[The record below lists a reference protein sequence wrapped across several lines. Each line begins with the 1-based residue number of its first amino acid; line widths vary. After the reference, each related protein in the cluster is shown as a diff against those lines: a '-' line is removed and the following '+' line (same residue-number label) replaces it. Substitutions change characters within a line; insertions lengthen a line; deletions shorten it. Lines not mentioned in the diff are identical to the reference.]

1 VAAKAADELLN
12 ISGVDASVVLARD
25 GKGGAF
31 ASARSIGE
39 MNMQILMEK
48 LGGGGNRSAAAATF
62 PEEDIPAITERLKA
76 VIDDYIE
83 SAEPVGSRAL
93 ARKHDLGVSPATIRN
108 EMADLEMLGYLQ
120 HLHTSSG
127 RVPSSKGYRFYV
139 DGLIPP
145 KPVSDEEKALID
157 RWYKSRVQRIDQ
169 VFEETARLISAITK
183 NVSLVLAPQMT
194 QAQFRCLQFLP
205 LDARRVITVLM
216 TDAGFI
222 ENKILE
228 MPDGAEFEDFQRM
241 AAVINEN
248 LAGHT
253 LKSIEHHALAQ
264 IRDEIRDE
272 GLYDSAL
279 AIIQRALDSG
289 KQERLYLGGT
299 TKMLEQPEYHD
310 VEKVKHMLMTLEE
323 EELMKDI
330 LRAHIGDGLEV
341 TIGQENEDSHF
352 KDSSIITATYH
363 LDGEL
368 LGTIAVLG
376 PTRMEY
382 AKAMSLLEYM
392 NNNLTNVIKRF
403 HW

>member
-1 VAAKAADELLN
+1 MLDELDQRKQR
-12 ISGVDASVVLARD
+12 V
-25 GKGGAF
+25 
-31 ASARSIGE
+31 
-39 MNMQILMEK
+39 
-48 LGGGGNRSAAAATF
+48 
-62 PEEDIPAITERLKA
+62 LKA

-83 SAEPVGSRAL
+83 SAEPVGSRTL
-93 ARKHDLGVSPATIRN
+93 ARKYNLGVSPATIRN
-108 EMADLEMLGYLQ
+108 EMADLEMLGYLE

-157 RWYKSRVQRIDQ
+157 RWYKGRVQRIEE
-169 VFEETARLISAITK
+169 VFQETARIISQVTR

-194 QAQFRCLQFLP
+194 QAHFHCLQFLP
-205 LDARRVITVLM
+205 LDDRRVITVLM

-222 ENKILE
+222 ENKILA
-228 MPDGAEFEDFQRM
+228 MPDGASFEDFQRM
-241 AAVINEN
+241 AAVINKN

-253 LKSIEHHALAQ
+253 LRTIEHHSMAE
-264 IRDEIRDE
+264 IKDEIQDQQ
-272 GLYDSAL
+272 LYEAAL
-279 AIIQRALDSG
+279 GIIHRALDSS
-289 KQERLYLGGT
+289 KRERLYLGGT
-299 TKMLEQPEYHD
+299 TQMLAQPEFHD
-310 VEKVKHMLMTLEE
+310 VEKVKDTLLMLEE
-323 EELMKDI
+323 EELMTDI
-330 LRAHIGDGLEV
+330 LHAHMGDGLGV
-341 TIGQENEDSHF
+341 IIGQENEDSHF
-352 KDSSIITATYH
+352 KDSSLITATYH

-392 NNNLTNVIKRF
+392 NTNLTDVIKRF

>member
-1 VAAKAADELLN
+1 MPEQIDERKQR
-12 ISGVDASVVLARD
+12 V
-25 GKGGAF
+25 
-31 ASARSIGE
+31 
-39 MNMQILMEK
+39 
-48 LGGGGNRSAAAATF
+48 
-62 PEEDIPAITERLKA
+62 LKA
-76 VIDDYIE
+76 IIDDYIE
-83 SAEPVGSRAL
+83 TAEPVGSRTL

-108 EMADLEMLGYLQ
+108 EMADLEMLGYLE

-145 KPVSDEEKALID
+145 QPVSAEEKARID
-157 RWYKSRVQRIDQ
+157 RWYQSRVKRIEE
-169 VFEETARLISAITK
+169 VFQETAHIISQVTK
-183 NVSLVLAPQMT
+183 NVSLVLAPQVT
-194 QAQFRCLQFLP
+194 QAKFRCLQFLP
-205 LDARRVITVLM
+205 LDDRRVITVLM

-228 MPDGAEFEDFQRM
+228 MPDGAVFEDFQRM
-241 AAVINEN
+241 AKVINAN
-248 LAGHT
+248 LTGHSLQT
-253 LKSIEHHALAQ
+253 IEHHALAQ
-264 IRDEIRDE
+264 IQDEIQDQL
-272 GLYDSAL
+272 LYESAL
-279 AIIQRALDSG
+279 EIIQRALDSG
-289 KQERLYLGGT
+289 KHERLYLGGT
-299 TKMLEQPEYHD
+299 TQLLSQPEFHD
-310 VEKVKHMLMTLEE
+310 VEKVKEMLLMLEE

-330 LRAHIGDGLEV
+330 LHAHMGDGLEV
-341 TIGQENEDSHF
+341 TIGQENENQHF

-392 NNNLTNVIKRF
+392 NTNLTNVIKRF

>member
-1 VAAKAADELLN
+1 MLDELDQRKQR
-12 ISGVDASVVLARD
+12 V
-25 GKGGAF
+25 
-31 ASARSIGE
+31 
-39 MNMQILMEK
+39 
-48 LGGGGNRSAAAATF
+48 
-62 PEEDIPAITERLKA
+62 LKA

-83 SAEPVGSRAL
+83 SAEPVGSRTL
-93 ARKHDLGVSPATIRN
+93 ARKYNLGVSPATIRN
-108 EMADLEMLGYLQ
+108 EMADLEMLGYLE

-157 RWYKSRVQRIDQ
+157 RWYKGRVQRIEE
-169 VFEETARLISAITK
+169 VFQETARIISQVTR

-194 QAQFRCLQFLP
+194 QAHFHCLQFLP
-205 LDARRVITVLM
+205 LDDRRVITVLM

-222 ENKILE
+222 ENKILA
-228 MPDGAEFEDFQRM
+228 MPDGASFEDFQRM
-241 AAVINEN
+241 AAVINKN

-253 LKSIEHHALAQ
+253 LRTIEHHSMAE
-264 IRDEIRDE
+264 IKDEIQDQQ
-272 GLYDSAL
+272 LYEAAL
-279 AIIQRALDSG
+279 GIIHRALDSS
-289 KQERLYLGGT
+289 KRERLYLGGT
-299 TKMLEQPEYHD
+299 TQMLAQPEFHD
-310 VEKVKHMLMTLEE
+310 VEKVKDTLLMLEE

-330 LRAHIGDGLEV
+330 LHAHMGDGLGV
-341 TIGQENEDSHF
+341 IIGQENEDSHF
-352 KDSSIITATYH
+352 KESSLITATYH

-392 NNNLTNVIKRF
+392 NTNLTDVIKRF

>member
-1 VAAKAADELLN
+1 MPEQIDERKQR
-12 ISGVDASVVLARD
+12 V
-25 GKGGAF
+25 
-31 ASARSIGE
+31 
-39 MNMQILMEK
+39 
-48 LGGGGNRSAAAATF
+48 
-62 PEEDIPAITERLKA
+62 LKA
-76 VIDDYIE
+76 IIDDYIE
-83 SAEPVGSRAL
+83 TAEPVGSRTL

-108 EMADLEMLGYLQ
+108 EMADLEMLGYLE

-145 KPVSDEEKALID
+145 QPVSAEEKARID
-157 RWYKSRVQRIDQ
+157 RWYQSRVKRIEE
-169 VFEETARLISAITK
+169 VFQETAHIISQVTK
-183 NVSLVLAPQMT
+183 NVSLVLAPQVT
-194 QAQFRCLQFLP
+194 QAKFRCLQFLP
-205 LDARRVITVLM
+205 LDDRRVITVLM

-228 MPDGAEFEDFQRM
+228 MPDGSVFEDFQRM
-241 AAVINEN
+241 AKVINAN
-248 LAGHT
+248 LAGHSLQT
-253 LKSIEHHALAQ
+253 IEHHSLAQ
-264 IRDEIRDE
+264 IQDEIQDQL
-272 GLYDSAL
+272 LYESAL
-279 AIIQRALDSG
+279 EIIQRALDSG
-289 KQERLYLGGT
+289 KHERLYLGGT
-299 TKMLEQPEYHD
+299 TQLLSQPEFHD
-310 VEKVKHMLMTLEE
+310 VEKVKEMLLMLEE

-330 LRAHIGDGLEV
+330 LHAHMGDGLEV
-341 TIGQENEDSHF
+341 TIGQENENQHF

-392 NNNLTNVIKRF
+392 NTNLTDVIKRF

>member
-1 VAAKAADELLN
+1 MLDELDQRKQR
-12 ISGVDASVVLARD
+12 V
-25 GKGGAF
+25 
-31 ASARSIGE
+31 
-39 MNMQILMEK
+39 
-48 LGGGGNRSAAAATF
+48 
-62 PEEDIPAITERLKA
+62 LKA

-83 SAEPVGSRAL
+83 SAEPVGSRTL
-93 ARKHDLGVSPATIRN
+93 ARKYNLGVSPATIRN
-108 EMADLEMLGYLQ
+108 EMADLEMLGYLE

-157 RWYKSRVQRIDQ
+157 RWYKGRVQRIEE
-169 VFEETARLISAITK
+169 VFQETARIISQVTR

-194 QAQFRCLQFLP
+194 KAHFHCLQFLP
-205 LDARRVITVLM
+205 LDDRRVITVLM

-222 ENKILE
+222 ENKILA
-228 MPDGAEFEDFQRM
+228 MPDGASFEDFQRM
-241 AAVINEN
+241 AAVINKN

-253 LKSIEHHALAQ
+253 LRTIEHHSMAE
-264 IRDEIRDE
+264 IKDEIQDQQ
-272 GLYDSAL
+272 LYEAAL
-279 AIIQRALDSG
+279 GIIHRALDSS
-289 KQERLYLGGT
+289 KRERLYLGGT
-299 TKMLEQPEYHD
+299 TQMLAQPEFHD
-310 VEKVKHMLMTLEE
+310 VEKVKDTLLMLEE

-330 LRAHIGDGLEV
+330 LHAHMGDGLGV
-341 TIGQENEDSHF
+341 IIGQENEDSHF
-352 KDSSIITATYH
+352 KDSSLITATYH

-392 NNNLTNVIKRF
+392 NTNLTDVIKRF